1 MFFKIFLSIARA
13 ADATSAVINPNLPG
27 TESIATG
34 GPLAII
40 ANFYNFALMIGGVL
54 AFGMILY
61 GAVKYMIAAG
71 NPGGQSDA
79 KDQITQAL
87 LGLLLLVGA
96 YVVLNTINPALT
108 HPTLPTLK
116 PLPAAPGLSQPP
128 GGTPG
133 TPPPQEYSCFSASGQ
148 SGDTCYSD
156 STCGGACASGETCQ
170 SDSECQSPQ
179 NPSGSGTCADHQSY
193 YPGSSCSNSPALQ
206 AVVTCV
212 ANQTGIQTYT
222 TTGGTHN
229 INSCHFGGR
238 YCTDGGHA
246 VDYGFSAIGGL
257 GQALSF
263 INTINSCGASTGHS
277 VSCRCET
284 QGGAQLDPSCTNA
297 NDNHIHCNVDNA
309 SCGCN

>member
-1 MFFKIFLSIARA
+1 MIFLFFVSRVLAV
-13 ADATSAVINPNLPG
+13 DATPAIINPNLPG

-116 PLPAAPGLSQPP
+116 PLPPAPGLSGGTPNAPDSGCYGNHLGGCTFPLQCKQQPDNTYRCVEPTNALVQCVDGETQLVVGCFESVATCQNTCLPNHP
-128 GGTPG
+128 GGTC
-133 TPPPQEYSCFSASGQ
+133 TVASQ
-148 SGDTCYSD
+148 
-156 STCGGACASGETCQ
+156 
-170 SDSECQSPQ
+170 
-179 NPSGSGTCADHQSY
+179 
-193 YPGSSCSNSPALQ
+193 
-206 AVVTCV
+206 
-212 ANQTGIQTYT
+212 
-222 TTGGTHN
+222 
-229 INSCHFGGR
+229 
-238 YCTDGGHA
+238 CTVQQH
-246 VDYGFSAIGGL
+246 
-257 GQALSF
+257 
-263 INTINSCGASTGHS
+263 
-277 VSCRCET
+277 
-284 QGGAQLDPSCTNA
+284 
-297 NDNHIHCNVDNA
+297 
-309 SCGCN
+309 